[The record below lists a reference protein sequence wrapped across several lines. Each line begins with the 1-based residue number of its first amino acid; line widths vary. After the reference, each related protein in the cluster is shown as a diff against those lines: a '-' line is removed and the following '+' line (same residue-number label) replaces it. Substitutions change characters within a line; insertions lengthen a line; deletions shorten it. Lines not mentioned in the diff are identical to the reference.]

1 MKYQFN
7 GFTKGANNA
16 LCFAIETAEEMGHT
30 YVGSEHLLVGLL
42 KEQEG
47 AAASLLAARNVTAEQ
62 VAELLASTVGRGI
75 PSSLTPDSFTPRA
88 KQVIE
93 IALSGARATGNT
105 YAGTEHLL
113 IALLEEGRS
122 IADISERLSFSS
134 QNYFTVVFKRETGVS
149 PGVYRN
155 RLKKRSAGL
164 PPMG

>member
-1 MKYQFN
+1 MKDHCEEDLKLEDIAALCNLSASSLKKIFHRFSDMGVMKY
-7 GFTKGANNA
+7 FTYIK
-16 LCFAIETAEEMGHT
+16 I
-30 YVGSEHLLVGLL
+30 
-42 KEQEG
+42 
-47 AAASLLAARNVTAEQ
+47 R
-62 VAELLASTVGRGI
+62 
-75 PSSLTPDSFTPRA
+75 RA
-88 KQVIE
+88 
-93 IALSGARATGNT
+93 
-105 YAGTEHLL
+105 